1 MLYRLLVL
9 FIILLNGCSV
19 HNFFVKE
26 QQFDLDTVTV
36 VKYSPYVKEH
46 RAYLPRRDLYL
57 FPNGKKYRYVYHNKK
72 NILGLLLHRRNKFIF
87 YNLSQPK
94 QKPIVLNSSKK
105 TTYSSI
111 RKLLSRQGF
120 KTIKSPESKGFLTSV
135 SLKRYKN
142 VKTLLIEVKDYSKL
156 QKLYQTALK
165 TYNASKIQHINTKLP
180 KKLINYDYQH
190 YKKYATTKK
199 EKNQLH
205 IIAKKLGY
213 QTRSFVKKPL
223 KSSATKEKIVKKKNI
238 AKEEKK
244 ILKKYA
250 PSKKE
255 KPHKPRI
262 LLKKESLKEKNT
274 TQSISSSAQ
283 NKVPNEKS
291 YFFYMRQA
299 SLEKLSS
306 YLSKPST
313 AQTLS
318 YLQYNNL
325 IKRKISLREEKI
337 LREGSLEEL
346 IEAYKK
352 NKNIK
357 YKERIMLLMKN
368 KQTNQLD

>member
-57 FPNGKKYRYVYHNKK
+57 FPNGEKYHYVYHNQK

-94 QKPIVLNSSKK
+94 QKPVVLNSNKK
-105 TTYSSI
+105 TDYTSI
-111 RKLLSRQGF
+111 LKLLSHQGF
-120 KTIKSPESKGFLTSV
+120 KTMQSPENKGFLTSV

-142 VKTLLIEVKDYSKL
+142 VKTLLVEVKDYSKL

-180 KKLINYDYQH
+180 KKLINYDYQY
-190 YKKYATTKK
+190 YKKYASTKK

-213 QTRSFVKKPL
+213 QTKSFVKKPL
-223 KSSATKEKIVKKKNI
+223 KSSVTKEKIVKKKNTTKHI
-238 AKEEKK
+238 KK
-244 ILKKYA
+244 ILKKHT
-250 PSKKE
+250 PNKKE
-255 KPHKPRI
+255 KSHKSHVS
-262 LLKKESLKEKNT
+262 LKKEVSKERNI
-274 TQSISSSAQ
+274 TQNISPSTQ
-283 NKVPNEKS
+283 KKVPNEKS

-299 SLEKLSS
+299 SLEELSS

-318 YLQYNNL
+318 YIQYNTL
-325 IKRKISLREEKI
+325 TKRKISLREEKI

>member
-1 MLYRLLVL
+1 ML

-19 HNFFVKE
+19 HNLFVKE

-36 VKYSPYVKEH
+36 VKYSPFVKEH

-57 FPNGKKYRYVYHNKK
+57 FPNGKKYHYVYHNKK

-94 QKPIVLNSSKK
+94 QKPVVLNSSKK
-105 TTYSSI
+105 TTYTSI
-111 RKLLSRQGF
+111 LKLLSRQGF

-142 VKTLLIEVKDYSKL
+142 VKTLLVEVKDYSKL
-156 QKLYQTALK
+156 QKLYQSALK

-190 YKKYATTKK
+190 YKKYASTKK

-213 QTRSFVKKPL
+213 QTKSFVKKPL
-223 KSSATKEKIVKKKNI
+223 KSSAKKVKIEKKKNTV
-238 AKEEKK
+238 KEEKK
-244 ILKKYA
+244 VLKKHA

-255 KPHKPRI
+255 KLHKPHI
-262 LLKKESLKEKNT
+262 MLKKEPLKEKNT
-274 TQSISSSAQ
+274 TQQSISPST
-283 NKVPNEKS
+283 KS